1 MWFNRIGI
9 DHEQMKFEYVF
20 RYFGGHGRN
29 RTGVHGFAGRGGV
42 EPRVIACRVPV
53 VKGQF

>member
-29 RTGVHGFAGRGGV
+29 RTGVHGFAGRGNFKV
-42 EPRVIACRVPV
+42 
-53 VKGQF
+53 